1 MVLKITFFVNIYYI
15 LYFILSSLSFSEP
28 MTVKIPIRT
37 PAEIRDALMRHGIV
51 PELIEKAPKDAVEV
65 TYGKNIVD
73 FGNNLTDSDIR
84 NEPTHVSWPAEKDS
98 LYTLMLI
105 GPDIPTHE
113 NPEDKEC
120 QHWIVANI
128 PGDDLKIGHYL
139 SEYVGILSFYERGT
153 HRLLFLV
160 FKQSSKN
167 TPLKFEKKEYV
178 AKKIVGYMRAFFVFK
193 PFAAKYHLGEPVA
206 ANFFLVQTKP
216 HQRNFSNIPAGLIAR
231 HKTAP

>member
-1 MVLKITFFVNIYYI
+1 MRSRARHSNVWISTTPDNPDAHI
-15 LYFILSSLSFSEP
+15 LPVSCL
-28 MTVKIPIRT
+28 IPVEAF
-37 PAEIRDALMRHGIV
+37 PL
-51 PELIEKAPKDAVEV
+51 ELLRAPSGNAFYDQV